1 MPRHDKKPYQS
12 KAIHPLNNE
21 TNQTRQANQVDEPG
35 VSPSNAISSD
45 RSLTDNPNHIA
56 FIMDGNGRWAQQK
69 GESRHSGHREGVQT
83 VRRVVELAK
92 QAGIDYI
99 TLFGF
104 SSENWARPENEVNHL
119 LDLLRHYLT
128 EDIDELNK
136 SNVRLNIIGDIDQF
150 PADLQDKITTA
161 QHATR
166 DNDGIVVTIAL
177 SYGGRLDI
185 VQAVQRLVK
194 KAAAGDIR
202 PQDISYDLIARHLL
216 TADLPDPD
224 MIVRTSGEQ
233 RLSNFLLLQGAY
245 SEFYFTN
252 TLWPDFDKQDFDQ
265 ILAEYA
271 QRNRRFGKV
280 MAAE

>member
-1 MPRHDKKPYQS
+1 MPRQNTNPDQSTVIDPPNNKTGGATRNGTKK
-12 KAIHPLNNE
+12 N
-21 TNQTRQANQVDEPG
+21 TN
-35 VSPSNAISSD
+35 SISSAQPM
-45 RSLTDNPNHIA
+45 TVNPSHIA
-56 FIMDGNGRWAQQK
+56 FIMDGNGRWAKQQGK
-69 GESRHSGHREGVQT
+69 SRHFGHREGVQT

-92 QAGIDYI
+92 DAGINYI

-104 SSENWARPENEVNHL
+104 SSENWARPESEVNHL

-128 EDIDELNK
+128 KDIDELNK
-136 SNVRLNIIGDIDQF
+136 SNVCLNIIGDTDQF
-150 PADLQDKITTA
+150 PADLQNKITTA
-161 QHATR
+161 QRQTR
-166 DNDGIVVTIAL
+166 NNDGIVVTIAL

-252 TLWPDFDKQDFDQ
+252 TLWPDFGKQDFDQ

-271 QRNRRFGKV
+271 RRNRRFGGV